1 MSIDVL
7 TVKQDAKRLEAAY
20 KAALADLDAA
30 WKAAYLESDREEARR
45 LRNRANELQGLAA
58 VLAGR
63 VEVAKRAAAQLER
76 EYGN

>member
-1 MSIDVL
+1 MAIDVK

-20 KAALADLDAA
+20 KAALVDLEQA
-30 WKAAYLESDREEARR
+30 WKAAYLEQDKDAARR

-63 VEVAKRAAAQLER
+63 VEIANRALRQLE
-76 EYGN
+76 GAQ